1 MAREE
6 VKALEGVWQNN
17 RNNDRI
23 GKVMEIVLLSDFW
36 DR

>member
-6 VKALEGVWQNN
+6 VKALESVWQNN
-17 RNNDRI
+17 RNNDWME
-23 GKVMEIVLLSDFW
+23 KVMGIVRLSGFW

>member
-23 GKVMEIVLLSDFW
+23 GKVMETVLLSGFW